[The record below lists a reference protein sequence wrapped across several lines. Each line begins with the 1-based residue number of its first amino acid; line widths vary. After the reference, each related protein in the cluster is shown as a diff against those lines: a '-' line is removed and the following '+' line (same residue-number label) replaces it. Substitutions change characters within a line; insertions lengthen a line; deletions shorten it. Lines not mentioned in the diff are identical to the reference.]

1 MYLSACYSTVETF
14 IWSNENI
21 FYKTENVFVSF
32 FNNSRTWLT
41 VFVIWKNRCVVLRTL
56 KHRNMFFIN
65 YSHVWWRAIFNI
77 HFSNPAN
84 FILFLYLDVFLW
96 LNFVWMSICHLFQ
109 LLCHIIVIV
118 YATHFRGH
126 SEISALASW
135 YQHWHWKILFSS
147 YIFFKKNKIWPTQ
160 LLSSFA
166 PVSLCYNYSF
176 LYDLLFIHPNASISF
191 VENRLF
197 ECLVY
202 PSINVSKK

>member
-1 MYLSACYSTVETF
+1 M
-14 IWSNENI
+14 
-21 FYKTENVFVSF
+21 
-32 FNNSRTWLT
+32 
-41 VFVIWKNRCVVLRTL
+41 VLRTL

-126 SEISALASW
+126 LEISALASW

-147 YIFFKKNKIWPTQ
+147 YIFLKKIRYDQHNSCPHLHQYHFATITHFFMIFF
-160 LLSSFA
+160 SF
-166 PVSLCYNYSF
+166 
-176 LYDLLFIHPNASISF
+176 IQMHP
-191 VENRLF
+191 
-197 ECLVY
+197 LVL
-202 PSINVSKK
+202 